1 MHPLTR
7 KARIHPVQDLC
18 KLDLT
23 EDGEMTT
30 SNRTAAESRRS
41 FIKGGAMLS
50 ATAIALL
57 GGKESLAYNPF
68 RRKKNKEGGDVGI
81 LNVALGLEHEG
92 IAAYQIGAE
101 SGLLSKAVMDVAVGF
116 QSQHKAHRDAL
127 IATIQKL
134 GGKPVAALPMEEYLK
149 SAKLNVPSI
158 KSAKDIVKLAQRLE
172 LAAAN
177 AYIGVI
183 PALGD
188 KELGKVA
195 ARLASDEAMHYTA
208 LTQALGETLPAGALT
223 FGA

>member
-1 MHPLTR
+1 
-7 KARIHPVQDLC
+7 
-18 KLDLT
+18 
-23 EDGEMTT
+23 MTT
-30 SNRTAAESRRS
+30 SNRTAPQSRRS
-41 FIKGGAMLS
+41 FLGGGAVLS

-57 GGKESLAYNPF
+57 GGSRESLAYNPF
-68 RRKKNKEGGDVGI
+68 RRRKNNKEQGDVAI

-134 GGKPVAALPMEEYLK
+134 GGKPIPALPMEDYLK

-158 KSAKDIVKLAQRLE
+158 KSAKDVVKLAQRLE
-172 LAAAN
+172 LGAAN

-183 PALGD
+183 PALKD